1 MDDFIPTRAT
11 QSKKNIE
18 ELYEVTTYKAHK
30 KKEVDPSK
38 KHEKKVI
45 KRKRDDDEL
54 ADELDDEVDP
64 QPRDQRREDELE
76 MKRFRY
82 DVIKFGMSGME
93 QKEARH
99 AKIALAISLGAK
111 PPKNRKMNYKK
122 LIEKRKLEKLQEAK
136 KKKFASGFDPSQ
148 LTKNKIKLQVKGK
161 ADKTQSKTAKHGKHK
176 KSDGILEHYGKVNP
190 KMAHKKKRKG
200 SKKK

>member
-11 QSKKNIE
+11 QSKKNVE
-18 ELYEVTTYKAHK
+18 KLYEVTTYKAHK

-38 KHEKKVI
+38 KFVKKEAVKRKKVY
-45 KRKRDDDEL
+45 DEFG
-54 ADELDDEVDP
+54 DEIEDEEEP
-64 QPRDQRREDELE
+64 QPVDKKRQDELE

-82 DVIKFGMSGME
+82 DVIKLGMSAME
-93 QKEARH
+93 QKQARH
-99 AKIALAISLGAK
+99 AKIALAVSLGAV

-136 KKKFASGFDPSQ
+136 KKKHVSGFDPSQ
-148 LTKNKIKLQVKGK
+148 LTKNRIKIKGK
-161 ADKTQSKTAKHGKHK
+161 TDKPQGKSSKHGNKNK
-176 KSDGILEHYGKVNP
+176 KSGGILDHYGKVNP
-190 KMAHKKKRKG
+190 KMDHKKKRKC